1 MNSSVIAW
9 SGRLFILV
17 LLAAAVAWYVYGLDG
32 DVLTATKAFFL
43 APDSNVALFLL
54 SLLILPLLGLPI
66 TAFCLMAGA
75 KFGITGGLVAIGAAM
90 LLQQLICF
98 WLMHSYFRQRLKRL
112 VDRRGYSVP
121 AINRSQQ
128 ITWGVSL
135 VAVPVLP
142 YMVKN
147 VLLAAGQLSLWQYLL
162 VAWPIQM
169 LFSVPF
175 VAITGAARQQDTIMI
190 WLAAAGFIVLWLIFR
205 WLQSRRKAGL
215 VAGESQV
222 EPDQREIG
230 QSDRSERGA

>member
-1 MNSSVIAW
+1 MNNSVVAW
-9 SGRLFILV
+9 SVRLF
-17 LLAAAVAWYVYGLDG
+17 LLALLAGATAWYIYGLES

-43 APDSNVALFLL
+43 APDSNVPLFLL

-75 KFGITGGLVAIGAAM
+75 KFGIIGGLVAIGAAM
-90 LLQQLICF
+90 LMQQLICY
-98 WLMHSYFRQRLKRL
+98 WLMHSYFRERLQRL

-121 AINRSQQ
+121 VLNRSQQ

-175 VAITGAARQQDTIMI
+175 VAITGAARQQDTTLI
-190 WLAAAGFIVLWLIFR
+190 WVAAAGFIVLWLIFR
-205 WLQSRRKAGL
+205 WLQSRRKAGF
-215 VAGESQV
+215 AADTSEV
-222 EPDQREIG
+222 EPDQR
-230 QSDRSERGA
+230 

>member
-1 MNSSVIAW
+1 MNNSVTAW
-9 SGRLFILV
+9 SGRLFLLV
-17 LLAAAVAWYVYGLDG
+17 LLAAVAAWYVYGLEG

-43 APDSNVALFLL
+43 APDSNVSLFLL
-54 SLLILPLLGLPI
+54 ALLILPLLGLPI

-90 LLQQLICF
+90 LLHQMICY
-98 WLMHSYFRQRLKRL
+98 WLMHSYFRERLKRL

-121 AINRSQQ
+121 ALNRSQQ

-147 VLLAAGQLSLWQYLL
+147 VLLATGQLSLWQYLL

-175 VAITGAARQQDTIMI
+175 VAITGAARQQDTTMI
-190 WLAAAGFIVLWLIFR
+190 WVAAAGFIVLWLIFR

-215 VAGESQV
+215 AADKDEVG
-222 EPDQREIG
+222 PDQR
-230 QSDRSERGA
+230 